1 MSRFIQQHKK
11 DWEELESL
19 IRKGRKSLGRLTPQ
33 QRQRLD
39 VLYRRVTVQLARV
52 SSLTRDQ
59 HLTDYLNGLT
69 AAAHSL
75 IYLPPRGRVLQ
86 GTLHFITE
94 GFARTIIRNWKPH
107 SLAALLVV
115 AGGLIG
121 YFAALS
127 DPLMM
132 HALWPPRD
140 DRQPGS
146 TSEQL
151 LAVLR
156 AGRDQG
162 GGEKFLF
169 TSFLFQHNLRVGI
182 LAMVTGILAS
192 VPTLFLMLFNGM
204 LLGVFVAI
212 HHQAGIHAELWAWL
226 LPHGVTELGAIM
238 LFGGVG
244 FMMGQAVI
252 RPGRMSR
259 KTALLEAGKEGA
271 KICLGG
277 AVMLAL
283 AAIFESYVRQSHM
296 TTAQRLTFAAATA
309 IFWAGYLFHGWL
321 RERQAQRLQ
330 SADDADLEHDGRL
343 TADSAAAVQ

>member
-132 HALWPPRD
+132 HALWPPSD

-162 GGEKFLF
+162 GARN
-169 TSFLFQHNLRVGI
+169 SC
-182 LAMVTGILAS
+182 S
-192 VPTLFLMLFNGM
+192 
-204 LLGVFVAI
+204 
-212 HHQAGIHAELWAWL
+212 
-226 LPHGVTELGAIM
+226 
-238 LFGGVG
+238 
-244 FMMGQAVI
+244 
-252 RPGRMSR
+252 RPSCFS
-259 KTALLEAGKEGA
+259 TT
-271 KICLGG
+271 
-277 AVMLAL
+277 
-283 AAIFESYVRQSHM
+283 FESAFWQWSRESSLRS
-296 TTAQRLTFAAATA
+296 RLF
-309 IFWAGYLFHGWL
+309 F
-321 RERQAQRLQ
+321 
-330 SADDADLEHDGRL
+330 
-343 TADSAAAVQ
+343 